1 MKCGQAG
8 VYASRTIQPMLLQ
21 IGRKTTWRWAVKRRH
36 RRHVHN
42 WAPAEALSIAA
53 NGERSAAPQ
62 GLSLTRTWHWKRK
75 NEHWYTHTPKNTSRE
90 HQADWTLGL
99 IAHRRQTELTDSQRR
114 QRPPALNSLIARP
127 LVAFFNQ
134 SFGFYNRWIDHC
146 PSSFWDSFKFFFF
159 FFYKTWRVGA
169 SFDWPLRLSNAPN
182 DHLADWNMDSSPES
196 ALKSFYS
203 SPLAILWF
211 AGITKDSPKN
221 C

>member
-75 NEHWYTHTPKNTSRE
+75 NEHWYTPTPKNTSRE

-146 PSSFWDSFKFFFF
+146 PSSFWDSFEFFFF
-159 FFYKTWRVGA
+159 FFIKLGVLAHPSIGRFGCRM
-169 SFDWPLRLSNAPN
+169 LR
-182 DHLADWNMDSSPES
+182 M
-196 ALKSFYS
+196 
-203 SPLAILWF
+203 I
-211 AGITKDSPKN
+211 I
-221 C
+221 